1 MLHARPQE
9 AAIRT
14 FHTLPGQP
22 FVVWQTTGSRPSFL
36 ALPPSRPR
44 YVSVRSTR
52 YQRTSAPR
60 SKRRTKRCNR
70 RGHKPVHLSLFH
82 AVATKVRRPSRKVQR
97 GLRDVNTVLGCLE
110 PDEADPDASVP
121 TVAVLA
127 ALSCCPSL
135 RRDHFHRTS
144 ESTRHADTPAQNS
157 LERILCLPAAPSAA
171 RPSPTTCSRSRPPLS
186 WR

>member
-1 MLHARPQE
+1 
-9 AAIRT
+9 
-14 FHTLPGQP
+14 
-22 FVVWQTTGSRPSFL
+22 
-36 ALPPSRPR
+36 
-44 YVSVRSTR
+44 
-52 YQRTSAPR
+52 
-60 SKRRTKRCNR
+60 
-70 RGHKPVHLSLFH
+70 
-82 AVATKVRRPSRKVQR
+82 
-97 GLRDVNTVLGCLE
+97 VNTVLGCLE

-157 LERILCLPAAPSAA
+157 LERILCLPAAQSAA